1 MLKYNIDFEIMGMMV
16 TLVITYYFHVSYV
29 ESNRSDRAFKKMLYF
44 ILGAQ
49 FFDMLTAFTFSLENP
64 KLNLLNVILT
74 TVYFMFA
81 AATAVEFEGYIA
93 SYIDVVIENKIYMLI
108 RKIVFV
114 AYVLHGVLNPV
125 TKLAFYFDDDGI
137 YKHGPLYALGY
148 VVPALFAISALFNI
162 IRHRKCFDKKQWI
175 SSVAFIFVV
184 FFTMFLQFFVFQ
196 DIYLTYGLIP
206 IALLMILFS
215 LETPDYRKLIN
226 TMDELENAKQEAWR
240 ANQVK
245 TEFLANMSH
254 EIRTPIN
261 AVLGFDEMILRESK
275 EEDTITYATNI
286 KNSGQSLLSLV
297 NDILDL
303 SKIEAGKME
312 IVPQEYDVVEM
323 VSSLVKMITPR
334 AEDKGL
340 DVTLDIDRKIPRK
353 LMGDDVRISQVLT
366 NLLTNAVKYTQ
377 KGGITLQIKAE
388 KLNKKNDKEVKLLFS
403 VSDTGIGIKEE
414 NTEMLF
420 SEFSRVEDENN
431 RKIEGTGLGLPISMK
446 CLNLMGSKL
455 EVKSVY
461 GQGSV
466 FFFFL
471 MQQIVDA
478 EPVGDFEKERAK
490 LRDEVKVFEEDFAAP
505 DARILV
511 VDDVELNLK
520 VFTGLLKKSKMNID
534 TALSG
539 AEAIELIKKNSYD
552 CIFMDHQMPE
562 MDGIETLK
570 KLKEDP
576 EADID
581 KVPVIALTANAIS
594 GAKEMYM
601 ENGFSDYIT
610 KPVNGWDLSDM
621 LHKWLPTE
629 KIDTPEIEEKQE
641 DKKQEEPLDEFTA
654 SAWQDVNKED
664 KKDIQAIL
672 SGLKAIGIS
681 TEDGLSFTM
690 EDQDFYLEL
699 INDFVNDSED
709 RKKTIQN
716 FFINKDW
723 KNYEI
728 YVHAL
733 KSSTKTLGINDLSE
747 EAKHLEMA
755 AKDKN
760 VDEIEAKHGIMIEHF
775 EKVIDDIRKII

>member
-1 MLKYNIDFEIMGMMV
+1 
-16 TLVITYYFHVSYV
+16 
-29 ESNRSDRAFKKMLYF
+29 
-44 ILGAQ
+44 
-49 FFDMLTAFTFSLENP
+49 
-64 KLNLLNVILT
+64 
-74 TVYFMFA
+74 
-81 AATAVEFEGYIA
+81 
-93 SYIDVVIENKIYMLI
+93 
-108 RKIVFV
+108 
-114 AYVLHGVLNPV
+114 
-125 TKLAFYFDDDGI
+125 
-137 YKHGPLYALGY
+137 
-148 VVPALFAISALFNI
+148 
-162 IRHRKCFDKKQWI
+162 
-175 SSVAFIFVV
+175 
-184 FFTMFLQFFVFQ
+184 MFLQFFVFQ

-466 FFFFL
+466 FFFFI

-478 EPVGDFEKERAK
+478 EPVGDFEKARAK
-490 LRDEVKVFEEDFAAP
+490 LRDEVNVFEEDFIAP

-570 KLKEDP
+570 KLREDP

-610 KPVNGWDLSDM
+610 KPVNGWDLSDL